1 MAVGSFFLSVILTAK
16 KTAQSSPELHL
27 RFSNTFIQ
35 SSLLESLSL
44 ICNIIKIGGDLT
56 GFQLSLAQITVLNI
70 CLPTVQRLIVI
81 EQAKVC
87 NICNKNLAISRLFA
101 SLPSKSFTLSKKLEV
116 GMLSAFLVPL
126 TVDLSKGPFTNYI
139 DKILSFF

>member
-1 MAVGSFFLSVILTAK
+1 VFLAFILCNFSVRMLKKFENKLKYFFAHKKLKKTTPKSCILMAVGSFFLSVILTAK

-81 EQAKVC
+81 E
-87 NICNKNLAISRLFA
+87 
-101 SLPSKSFTLSKKLEV
+101 
-116 GMLSAFLVPL
+116 
-126 TVDLSKGPFTNYI
+126 
-139 DKILSFF
+139 